1 MKKPNQRS
9 RSESRSSS
17 PQRDKLPVIEHLYEL
32 RKRLFRIALSVF
44 LFGALAYAVE
54 HSIVAALIR
63 PAGNQTFVYTS
74 PLDGI
79 NFLFRLCLYAG
90 IALSI
95 PVIVYQFLRYLE
107 PLFKRTSLRLIAW
120 GSMASGVLALFGMAF
135 GYFIGLPAALH
146 FLLNQFLTD
155 RIEPLLTIQAY
166 MSFVTMYMLVSALL
180 FQVPL
185 LLIFIN
191 RIKPLQPKKLLSLKY
206 ERWIILGGFIL
217 GALMNPDPN
226 LLHQIFIVGPL
237 IVMYQIGVGIVWLA
251 NRRPHPSS
259 RRAKLTRQDT
269 QAQVV
274 RKQRAARLAGIAPA
288 STPAVAVVQL
298 SQLNTHS
305 TVNKPLPKSVYIS
318 DFIVRRPNSTRQRF
332 PHTEDR
338 AA

>member
-1 MKKPNQRS
+1 
-9 RSESRSSS
+9 
-17 PQRDKLPVIEHLYEL
+17 LYEL
-32 RKRLFRIALSVF
+32 RKRVFRIALSVF
-44 LFGALAYAVE
+44 LFGALAYGIE

-63 PAGNQTFVYTS
+63 PAGDQTFVYTS

-107 PLFKRTSLRLIAW
+107 PLFKKDSLRLIVW
-120 GSMASGVLALFGMAF
+120 GSITSGVLALLGMAF

-185 LLIFIN
+185 FLIFIN

-237 IVMYQIGVGIVWLA
+237 IVMYQVGVGIVWLA
-251 NRRPHPSS
+251 NRSSHPSP

-269 QAQVV
+269 EAQAARRRQ
-274 RKQRAARLAGIAPA
+274 AARLAELVPA
-288 STPAVAVVQL
+288 GTPSVAVVPP
-298 SQLNTHS
+298 SQLDARS
-305 TVNKPLPKSVYIS
+305 AINKPLAKSVYIS
-318 DFIVRRPNSTRQRF
+318 DFVVRRPGPTRQRL
-332 PHTEDR
+332 PHAEEG